1 MATPDWTRPSLKPRL
16 RRAVPIIASL
26 SCGLAFAIGMTVGSQ
41 SSSRV
46 LVPIVAP
53 VQVTI
58 APAPAPVVVMQPAP
72 TPAPPVPPP
81 PQPHVT
87 TPNIAAHARCLALA
101 EGAPADAACVW
112 EDGFPAVSADGALVA
127 TKYMSADPS
136 GGGISGQSIHFIDVK
151 TGRVVR
157 DELVVLWNEYTTEP
171 TALATLRVKILE
183 RADEIQRT
191 LDARKFHTMLALGD
205 TTFALGDNSL
215 DQDEVHTD
223 ATKIHADFN
232 GDLIHIVDPATATVI
247 GRQKFGVPSPHK
259 PDDMDSPCTNWEM
272 RRLAVWWDPATK
284 VTLGIS
290 EYKRGGCLCS
300 DEVIEEVHRMR

>member
-26 SCGLAFAIGMTVGSQ
+26 SCGLAFAIGMIVGSQ

-46 LVPIVAP
+46 LVPIITP

-58 APAPAPVVVMQPAP
+58 APAPAPIVVMQPAP

-101 EGAPADAACVW
+101 EGAPRDAACVW

-127 TKYMSADPS
+127 TKYISPDPS
-136 GGGISGQSIHFIDVK
+136 GGGGFSGQSIHFINVK
-151 TGRVVR
+151 TGRLVR
-157 DELVVLWNEYTTEP
+157 DELVVSQDEDTTEP

-191 LDARKFHTMLALGD
+191 LDARKFRTLLALGD
-205 TTFALGDNSL
+205 NDLYH
-215 DQDEVHTD
+215 DEVHTD
-223 ATKIHADFN
+223 ATKIHAAFV
-232 GDLIHIVDPATATVI
+232 GGLIRVVDPATATVI
-247 GRQKFGVPSPHK
+247 GRQQFGVPSPHK
-259 PDDMDSPCTNWEM
+259 PADMDALCVDWEM

-290 EYKRGGCLCS
+290 EYKRGGCMCS